1 MTYKQYFPGIVDY
14 KCTALNMSLLDKRF
28 YKIDVIS
35 ASLIYFV
42 DLHLDLFV

>member
-1 MTYKQYFPGIVDY
+1 MTYKQYFPEIVD
-14 KCTALNMSLLDKRF
+14 LHMSLLDKPF
-28 YKIDVIS
+28 YAIDVIS